1 MKKIKNRIITLAV
14 AGLSVACG
22 TGIGAV
28 ANEMIKTAYVEDG
41 VVYTDE
47 TKTEVADHFYADD
60 NGEIYIDPEMT
71 VAVPHKD
78 KSEYEVNEN
87 GETFGTGADA
97 MYPEDEPDLIAAVGD
112 NGIEGYVRKTEL
124 DDDEMD
130 KAQTPE
136 EVARIQE
143 ERDAKGNPNR
153 IINVYESDGVT
164 VIDTFTIG
172 SRTIKNNN

>member
-97 MYPEDEPDLIAAVGD
+97 MYPE
-112 NGIEGYVRKTEL
+112 EGYVRKTEL

>member
-41 VVYTDE
+41 FVYTDE
-47 TKTEVADHFYADD
+47 TKNELADHFYMDTD
-60 NGEIYIDPEMT
+60 GNMYTDPEMT

-97 MYPEDEPDLIAAVGD
+97 KYPEDEPDLVAALGD

-124 DDDEMD
+124 DGETPS
-130 KAQTPE
+130 TPE
-136 EVARIQE
+136 EAIRLQE
-143 ERDAKGNPNR
+143 ERKAKGNPPR